1 MESTAPPALAA
12 RRLSPTPPPG
22 ANLVSEID
30 VGMGESW
37 FDDRR
42 GGFSLKQTRAAP
54 LIAVRIGR
62 GADYLCFCEPRVHHP
77 REPTFELALIRVC
90 FRSAEGGT
98 EP

>member
-1 MESTAPPALAA
+1 VESTAPPALAA
-12 RRLSPTPPPG
+12 GRLSPAPPRG
-22 ANLVSEID
+22 ADLVSEID

-62 GADYLCFCEPRVHHP
+62 GAEVRCAGLECQLPVA
-77 REPTFELALIRVC
+77 ALY
-90 FRSAEGGT
+90 
-98 EP
+98 